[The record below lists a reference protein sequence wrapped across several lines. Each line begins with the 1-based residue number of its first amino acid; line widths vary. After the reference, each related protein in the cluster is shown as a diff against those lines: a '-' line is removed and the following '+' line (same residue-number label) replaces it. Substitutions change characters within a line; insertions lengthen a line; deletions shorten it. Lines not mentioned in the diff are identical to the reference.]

1 MTWET
6 DLGASTAA
14 GAEIATES
22 RERVAQIVPSGDDPL
37 ATRLRRKA
45 VHATGDPTAHHRL
58 AIEGDAGAALDAI
71 CAQRPIVTD
80 TAMVAA
86 GITDRAPHGPVRTA
100 VVHGGD
106 SPADRTRTAA
116 GIDRF
121 AAEGVLDGALAVVGT
136 APTGALA
143 IARQIEAGE
152 CPAAVIA
159 TPVGFVDAARSRR
172 RVRAVGEDYGVPT
185 ITTYGRRGG
194 CGLAAALANECCHAA
209 DD

>member
-6 DLGASTAA
+6 DLGASTDA
-14 GAEIATES
+14 GASIASAS
-22 RERVAQIVPSGDDPL
+22 RERVAEIVPAGDDPF

-45 VHATGDPTAHHRL
+45 VHATGDPTARHRL
-58 AIEGDAGAALDAI
+58 AIDDGARATLDALRDG
-71 CAQRPIVTD
+71 APIVVD
-80 TAMVAA
+80 VAMVAA

-100 VVHGGD
+100 VEAGAD
-106 SPADRTRTAA
+106 APADRTRTAT
-116 GIDRF
+116 GIDRL
-121 AAEGVLDGALAVVGT
+121 AADGALDDALVVVGT

-143 IARQIEAGE
+143 VADRIESGVR
-152 CPAAVIA
+152 PAAVIA

-172 RVRAVGEDYGVPT
+172 RVRAVGADGDVPT